1 MYSFW
6 MLFLVFTAYSFLGW
20 LTESLFCSIPT
31 GKFINRGFLNGPFCP
46 VYGLGGIL
54 VITIL
59 SPFKDN
65 IAVLYFSGVIIT
77 SLLEYIT
84 GFALEKIFHTKY
96 WDYSN
101 NKYNIQGRVCLEN
114 SLLFG
119 VMSVIGILYIHP
131 SLMRLFNL
139 IPKYVLPFISLAF
152 LIYFI
157 IDTVI
162 TVKSIY
168 NFNIKLDEMQ
178 IIINELK
185 DKVSYT
191 KLETIENLQ
200 SAISNLINYDCK
212 TAYIKSLFEKKNKIE
227 SEVKLYQKR
236 MINAFP
242 SMKSFKNNESLQR
255 IKKNILYK
263 TKSLKK

>member
-84 GFALEKIFHTKY
+84 GFALEKIF
-96 WDYSN
+96 
-101 NKYNIQGRVCLEN
+101 
-114 SLLFG
+114 
-119 VMSVIGILYIHP
+119 
-131 SLMRLFNL
+131 
-139 IPKYVLPFISLAF
+139 ISHF
-152 LIYFI
+152 
-157 IDTVI
+157 
-162 TVKSIY
+162 
-168 NFNIKLDEMQ
+168 
-178 IIINELK
+178 
-185 DKVSYT
+185 
-191 KLETIENLQ
+191 
-200 SAISNLINYDCK
+200 
-212 TAYIKSLFEKKNKIE
+212 
-227 SEVKLYQKR
+227 
-236 MINAFP
+236 
-242 SMKSFKNNESLQR
+242 
-255 IKKNILYK
+255 
-263 TKSLKK
+263 